1 MKIINAFKKINKAII
16 SSLNE
21 IISKRKNT
29 ARYKLKSSINGW
41 IRSSPEIESLLA
53 DGFPNSLSAQFGLR
67 QGSAEQAVEDIVNAI
82 VSSIQIE
89 FKKIDKNFTGGVEF
103 TCQPTTFSEILGLS
117 SGHVLTEKGAD
128 LHWIDWLLTQGDKV
142 IVVGYRYQAGSA
154 GRSGGGRMIPKGVF
168 RVPPKFSGS
177 INDNFITR
185 ALSGKEQEISNILTG
200 VFK

>member
-21 IISKRKNT
+21 IVSKRRN
-29 ARYKLKSSINGW
+29 AAGYRLRNSINGW
-41 IRSSPEIESLLA
+41 IRSSPEIESLLS

-82 VSSIQIE
+82 VSSIQID
-89 FKKIDKNFTGGVEF
+89 FKKIDKNFTGGIEF
-103 TCQPTTFSEILGLS
+103 KCQPTTFSAILGLS
-117 SGHVLTEKGAD
+117 SGHVFTEKGTD
-128 LHWIDWLLTQGDKV
+128 LHWIDWLLTQGDKA
-142 IVVGYRYQAGSA
+142 IVVGYRYQAASA
-154 GRSGGGRMIPKGVF
+154 GRSGGGRMIPRGVF

-185 ALSGKEQEISNILTG
+185 ALSGKEQEISNILRG

>member
-1 MKIINAFKKINKAII
+1 MKIINAFKKINKAVI

-29 ARYKLKSSINGW
+29 ARYKLSRSVDGW

-82 VSSIQIE
+82 VSSIQVD
-89 FKKIDKNFTGGVEF
+89 FKKIDKNFTGGIEF
-103 TCQPTTFSEILGLS
+103 KWQSTTFSNLLGLS
-117 SGHVLTEKGAD
+117 SGHVFTEKGTD
-128 LHWIDWLLTQGDKV
+128 LHWLDWLLMRGDKV
-142 IVVGYRYQAGSA
+142 IVVGYRYQATSA
-154 GRSGGGRMIPKGVF
+154 GRSGGGRMIPRGVF
-168 RVPPKFSGS
+168 RIPPKFSGS
-177 INDNFITR
+177 VNDNFITR
-185 ALSGKEQEISNILTG
+185 ALSGKEQEIFSILTG